1 MTSKEFRS
9 AIRKLNYL
17 SRLMMISRLSE
28 RILARKT
35 QLEFLDSYGD
45 CSVLKLNASEA
56 EAMGLE
62 KRK

>member
-1 MTSKEFRS
+1 
-9 AIRKLNYL
+9 
-17 SRLMMISRLSE
+17 MISRLSE

-62 KRK
+62 KGK

>member
-1 MTSKEFRS
+1 
-9 AIRKLNYL
+9 
-17 SRLMMISRLSE
+17 MISMLSE